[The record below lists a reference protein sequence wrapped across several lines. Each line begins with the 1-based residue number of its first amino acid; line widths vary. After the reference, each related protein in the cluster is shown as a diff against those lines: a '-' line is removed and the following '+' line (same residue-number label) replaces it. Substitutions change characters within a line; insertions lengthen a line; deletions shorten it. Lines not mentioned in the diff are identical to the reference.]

1 MLDARVL
8 VLLAALA
15 GGPPPG
21 GWPPAPHEATVISVY
36 DGDTVTLS
44 TGDKVRLRWV
54 NTPELKPEEP
64 WAREARALSERLV
77 MGQLVTLDP
86 AQTERDAYGR
96 IVAGITT
103 REGSLSMALLE
114 AGLGHLFIIPP
125 DDTDLRPL
133 IEAQERARKER
144 RGIWSN
150 ELFQG
155 PLHITS
161 LHADAPGPDAENVNG
176 EYLRICNISAGPI
189 DLKGYKLRTRA
200 GQEVAL
206 PSVTLPAGHTAKVM
220 SGTGVDQTLPSLAIE
235 VHLGSS
241 VPIWGD
247 EGDMATLLG
256 PDGREID
263 RKISTGG

>member
-1 MLDARVL
+1 MSARAI
-8 VLLAALA
+8 VLLALA
-15 GGPPPG
+15 AGPPPG
-21 GWPPAPHEATVISVY
+21 GWPPPPHEATVVSVY

-64 WAREARALSERLV
+64 WAREARALTEHMV
-77 MGQLVTLDP
+77 MGQLVELDVAP
-86 AQTERDAYGR
+86 SQRDSYGR
-96 IVAGITT
+96 VVAGVRT
-103 REGSLSMALLE
+103 RDGSLSTALLE
-114 AGLGHLFIIPP
+114 AGLGHLFVIPP
-125 DDTDLRPL
+125 DDTDLKPL
-133 IEAQERARKER
+133 IEAQERARKAKL
-144 RGIWSN
+144 GIWSN

-176 EYLRICNISAGPI
+176 EYLRICNISPEPV
-189 DLKGYKLRTRA
+189 DLGGFRLRTRA
-200 GQEVAL
+200 GLEVKL
-206 PSVTLPAGHTAKVM
+206 PGVTVPAGYTAKVM
-220 SGTGVDQTLPSLAIE
+220 SGQGVDQVAIDQPIE
-235 VHLGSS
+235 VHLGSA

-247 EGDMATLLG
+247 EGDMATLIA